1 MDPLRIILSVILASW
16 LSVHSASAKGPA
28 NFMLR
33 ATVEGKRIEGQPL
46 AWSDSQMMLLGRDGQ
61 LHEFHPKAAKQ
72 AKKIGKGFVGYTSA
86 QMVER
91 LRGEFDRTYDVA
103 TTQHFVV
110 VHPRGQWAAWANRL
124 ESLYRSFNH
133 YMSVRGFRMQKP
145 KTPLAAVVF
154 RNQTDYYHYA
164 AADGTP
170 LQPGTL
176 GHYSPQSNRIFL
188 FDITGGSGD
197 AEWLANAETIIHE
210 ATHQTAYNTGVHR
223 RFAEQPRW
231 LVEGLAMMFEAP
243 GVWGANSLQGIE
255 TRINRGRL
263 DDFRR
268 SVPGGHPEWI
278 LQTVASDSAFAR
290 NPGKSYAAAWTL
302 SFYLCETQPKEYSR
316 YLARVAARK
325 PFTQY
330 PSKERVADFAAAFG
344 KDFDLL
350 DAQVQRFVNELP

>member
-154 RNQTDYYHYA
+154 RNQTDKYHYA
-164 AADGTP
+164 AADGTAV
-170 LQPGTL
+170 QPGTL

-188 FDITGGSGD
+188 FD
-197 AEWLANAETIIHE
+197 
-210 ATHQTAYNTGVHR
+210 
-223 RFAEQPRW
+223 
-231 LVEGLAMMFEAP
+231 
-243 GVWGANSLQGIE
+243 
-255 TRINRGRL
+255 
-263 DDFRR
+263 
-268 SVPGGHPEWI
+268 
-278 LQTVASDSAFAR
+278 
-290 NPGKSYAAAWTL
+290 
-302 SFYLCETQPKEYSR
+302 
-316 YLARVAARK
+316 
-325 PFTQY
+325 
-330 PSKERVADFAAAFG
+330 
-344 KDFDLL
+344 
-350 DAQVQRFVNELP
+350 